1 MLKRLLFV
9 AFALIFACNATAKPK
24 WQDQYRHDRFEVEGR
39 TCIVVH
45 PTGEKNGRW
54 IVRPAFLGAFPSV
67 DDALLKRGFTV
78 AYCDVTHDY
87 ANPRAVADFAAFY
100 RLTRERYDLAEK
112 FIIEG
117 FSRGGF
123 FALTYAAQH
132 PEQIEKIYV
141 DAPVCDLESWPSKR
155 EEKLYADAV
164 RRWAEAG
171 SSLAENHDFPIR
183 NFDRI
188 VEARIPVIVCYGGAD
203 EIVPYEENFGRIAA
217 RYRRH
222 IRLIEKPDCGHHP
235 HSLDNPRKIV
245 RFLVKR
251 KEQRDRKR

>member
-9 AFALIFACNATAKPK
+9 VLLLLVAGGATAKPK
-24 WQDQYRHDRFEVEGR
+24 WQDQYRHDRFKVEGR

-67 DDALLKRGFTV
+67 DDALLERGFTV

-87 ANPRAVADFAAFY
+87 ANPRSVADFEQFY
-100 RLTRERYDLAEK
+100 RFVREEYQLNER

-123 FALTYAAQH
+123 FALTYAIRH

-155 EEKLYADAV
+155 EEKFYADAV
-164 RRWAEAG
+164 RRWEEAG

-183 NFDRI
+183 NFGRI
-188 VEARIPVIVCYGGAD
+188 VEAGIPVIVCYGGAD
-203 EIVPYEENFGRIAA
+203 EIVPYEENFGRIVAQ
-217 RYRRH
+217 YGRH
-222 IRLIEKPDCGHHP
+222 IRRIEKPACGHHP
-235 HSLDNPRKIV
+235 HSLDKPRKIV

-251 KEQRDRKR
+251 RK